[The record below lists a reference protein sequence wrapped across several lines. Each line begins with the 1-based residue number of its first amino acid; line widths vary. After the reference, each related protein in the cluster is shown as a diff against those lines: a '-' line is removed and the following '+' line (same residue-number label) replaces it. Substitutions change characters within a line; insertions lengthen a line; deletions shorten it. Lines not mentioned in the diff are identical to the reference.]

1 LAVNIRVPAAALD
14 DATELDTLTELLA
27 LLLSDELTLATRLDE
42 LIDELNTELLTL
54 ELLIA
59 LLELIADLTLLDA
72 NKELRLLEVDV
83 RTPTVELN

>member
-72 NKELRLLEVDV
+72 NKELRLLEVEV
-83 RTPTVELN
+83 RTPTAELN